1 MNCNVVTVYV
11 ALKMG
16 SIVFFFTEI
25 DAVIHTVYY
34 TVLIPITLTKRCT
47 AIMVQGA
54 ASSEVHCYLNAVM
67 MRFIVLHCTLERA
80 AAHVCLQR

>member
-34 TVLIPITLTKRCT
+34 TVLIPITLTKRCNAIIVQEQPAVKCT
-47 AIMVQGA
+47 A
-54 ASSEVHCYLNAVM
+54 
-67 MRFIVLHCTLERA
+67 TLM
-80 AAHVCLQR
+80 Q